1 MTPRRRAW
9 KVTEDPPPRATPLEI
24 APGIR
29 RIVAPNPSPM
39 TYNGTNSWL
48 VDWQGG
54 TALIDPGS
62 EDEAHLEAIVA
73 EARGRLTHILVSHTH
88 HDHLDGARTLARR
101 LGVPTAG
108 FRASA
113 DTEFDADI
121 KLEDGD
127 RIAGMTVLHTPGHA
141 MDHLCFARD
150 DGIIFSAD
158 HVMGWSTSVVPPAPF
173 GDLPLFLANLERVRD
188 RRDRLMLS
196 AHGAA
201 ITDPF
206 ETVQGLIEHRLAREA
221 SILALLGDEP
231 RPIETLLARAYVNLK
246 PGLTGPAR
254 ANLVSHLDKLERDG
268 RVVRSEAG
276 WQVARGFAPGT
287 PSKASL

>member
-1 MTPRRRAW
+1 MSPRHRSW
-9 KVTEDPPPRATPLEI
+9 KLTEDPPPRAHPLEI
-24 APGIR
+24 ASGIR
-29 RIVAPNPSPM
+29 RIVAPNPSLM

-73 EARGRLTHILVSHTH
+73 ECRGRLTHVLVSHTH
-88 HDHLDGARTLARR
+88 HDHVDGAAALARR

-108 FRASA
+108 FRVSE
-113 DTEFDADI
+113 DPEFDADI

-141 MDHLCFARD
+141 SDHICLARD

-158 HVMGWSTSVVPPAPF
+158 HVMGWSTSVVPPSPH
-173 GDLPLFLANLERVRD
+173 GDLTLFLANLERVRD
-188 RRDRLMLS
+188 RHDRLMLS
-196 AHGAA
+196 AHGPA
-201 ITDPF
+201 ITKPF

-221 SILALLGDEP
+221 SILALLDGRP
-231 RPIETLLARAYVNLK
+231 RPLESLLARAYVNLK
-246 PGLTGPAR
+246 PGLMVPAR
-254 ANLVSHLDKLERDG
+254 ANLVSHLSKLEKDG
-268 RVVRSEAG
+268 RVICTEAG
-276 WQVARGFAPGT
+276 WRAV
-287 PSKASL
+287 